1 MNKYSTVGFGLLL
14 TAMLI
19 AIWHFLTWRVAVV
32 AAGFSAI
39 WFSISMILLARPPG
53 VPEFVSEEPGSDEQY
68 VVRRDVL
75 PRLPFAERLQLSM
88 GVACGTCL
96 LIWITLFMLAR

>member
-1 MNKYSTVGFGLLL
+1 MKKYSTTGFVLLL
-14 TAMLI
+14 TAMLA
-19 AIWHFLTWRVAVV
+19 AIWHFLTWRVVVV
-32 AAGFSAI
+32 AGGFSAI

-53 VPEFVSEEPGSDEQY
+53 FPEFVSEESGSDEQY

-75 PRLPFAERLQLSM
+75 PRLPLAERFQLSL

-96 LIWITLFMLAR
+96 LIWITLVMLAR